1 MSACCKRVDQLGAVA
16 SLAVLSSPLEYP
28 EAATGL
34 RGMRQPD
41 EPISRARLAARG
53 AGARSK
59 DMASRSRGDPTASRA
74 HGSTGP
80 TVIDSSAEGGNEA
93 PGPAGDMQP

>member
-1 MSACCKRVDQLGAVA
+1 MDQLDAVA
-16 SLAVLSSPLEYP
+16 TLAALSSPLEYP

-41 EPISRARLAARG
+41 EPASRARLAARG

-74 HGSTGP
+74 RGSEEP
-80 TVIDSSAEGGNEA
+80 TLIDSSSEDGNETHGHA
-93 PGPAGDMQP
+93 DDMESC